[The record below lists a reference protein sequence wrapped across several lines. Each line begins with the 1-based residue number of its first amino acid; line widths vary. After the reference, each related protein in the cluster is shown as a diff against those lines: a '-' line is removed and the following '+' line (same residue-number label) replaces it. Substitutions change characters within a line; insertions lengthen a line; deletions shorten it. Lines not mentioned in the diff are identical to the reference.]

1 VNAGS
6 VSRFLVAS
14 ELSRASFIAQVV
26 ARGLEPQT
34 IQLDEAADMR
44 MKSIAFHAAFLAVL
58 IDGIAVSPAAIAQES
73 RGTMEQQ
80 MACTPDVWRL
90 CSDQIPDANRI
101 VACLRANTP
110 SLSDACRAV
119 FDTSNRVAPPPSR
132 GRRPPPAAA
141 PPVQPPPRNDDWFR

>member
-1 VNAGS
+1 
-6 VSRFLVAS
+6 
-14 ELSRASFIAQVV
+14 
-26 ARGLEPQT
+26 
-34 IQLDEAADMR
+34 
-44 MKSIAFHAAFLAVL
+44 MKSIAFPTAFVAAL
-58 IDGIAVSPAAIAQES
+58 IGGIAVLPAARTEES

-119 FDTSNRVAPPPSR
+119 FETSNRVAPPPSR